1 MKAIQSTVKIAA
13 ALSVISMLAATGRAQ
28 LTELVSIAADG
39 TSPPNGMAYTSV
51 SITPDGR
58 FVAFTS
64 GASNLVP
71 ADTNVVGDVFVRD
84 RWLAT
89 TELISISTAGVQG
102 NGGSSYPVITP
113 DGRYVAFMSLAS
125 NLVPNDTN
133 GVLDVFVR
141 DRLNGTT
148 ERASISYLGNEA
160 VRPCF
165 QPSISDDGRFV
176 AFASES
182 SHLVTND
189 TNTTSDVFVRDR
201 VNATTELVSVSISGV
216 SANGVSARPSI
227 SADGRFVAFDS
238 TALDVDPQD
247 NNGQWAD
254 VFVRDRLNGTTELV
268 SFSMAGNG
276 GNNTSN
282 YAWISAGG
290 RYVVFNSLAT
300 DLVPVDTNASED
312 VFVRDRLLGTTERVS
327 VATNGAP
334 GNSYSAVLD
343 PGSIS
348 PDGRY
353 VVFTSLA
360 SNLAPGDT
368 NNHYDVFVRDRVN
381 ATTERVSISTNG
393 VQGDHDSILGGT
405 ISPDGRWVAF
415 ESDST
420 NLVSGGT
427 PSGGI
432 FMRDRNASG
441 AASLCDPGLN
451 AVIACP
457 CANAP
462 SGPGRGCDNS
472 SATGGAALG
481 ASGIAYL
488 SMDSLVFATSGEKPT
503 ATSIV
508 LQGNAQSA
516 SGIVFG
522 QGVRCVAGTLK
533 RLYTKTASG
542 GSITAPTA
550 GDPTVSSRSSAL
562 GDVISA
568 GQSRWYLVYYR
579 DPIVL
584 GGCPSSSTFNATQ
597 TIAVAWSL

>member
-1 MKAIQSTVKIAA
+1 MEAIKSSVRIAA
-13 ALSVISMLAATGRAQ
+13 ALSVISILAAVGRAQ
-28 LTELVSIAADG
+28 VTQLVSIAADG
-39 TSPPNGMAYTSV
+39 TSPPNGMEYTSV

-58 FVAFTS
+58 FVAFAS
-64 GASNLVP
+64 AASNLVP
-71 ADTNVVGDVFVRD
+71 ADTNLQGDVFVRD
-84 RWLAT
+84 RWLGT
-89 TELISISTAGVQG
+89 TELISVSTAGVQG
-102 NGGSSYPVITP
+102 NGGSSYPQITP

-133 GVLDVFVR
+133 NVLDVFVR
-141 DRLNGTT
+141 DRVNGTT
-148 ERASISYLGNEA
+148 ERVSLGYLGNEA
-160 VRPCF
+160 VRPCY

-201 VNATTELVSVSISGV
+201 VNGTTELVSVSITGV
-216 SANGVSARPSI
+216 SASGVSARPSI
-227 SADGRFVAFDS
+227 SADGRFVSFDS
-238 TALDVDPQD
+238 TALDLDPQD

-268 SFSMAGNG
+268 SFSTAGNG

-282 YAWISAGG
+282 YAWISADG

-300 DLVPVDTNASED
+300 NLTPGDTNASED
-312 VFVRDRLLGTTERVS
+312 VFVRDRLLATTERVS
-327 VATNGAP
+327 VATNGAQA
-334 GNSYSAVLD
+334 NSFSGVLD

-353 VVFTSLA
+353 IVFTSLA
-360 SNLAPGDT
+360 TNLVPGDT
-368 NNHYDVFVRDRVN
+368 NTHYDVFVRDRVS

-393 VQGDHDSILGGT
+393 VQGNDESILGGT

-415 ESDST
+415 GSDAT
-420 NLVSGGT
+420 NLVPGGT
-427 PSGGI
+427 PNGGV
-432 FMRDRNASG
+432 FLRDRNASG
-441 AASLCDPGLN
+441 ATNLCDPGAN
-451 AVIACP
+451 GVIACP
-457 CANAP
+457 CANPP

-472 SATGGAALG
+472 SATGGATLSAT
-481 ASGIAYL
+481 GIAYL
-488 SMDSLVFATSGEKPT
+488 SMDSLVFATNGEKPT

-508 LQGNAQSA
+508 LQGDAQIS
-516 SGIVFG
+516 SGLVFG
-522 QGVRCVAGTLK
+522 QGVRCVGGTLK

-579 DPIVL
+579 DPVVL
-584 GGCPSSSTFNATQ
+584 GGCPAASTFNATQ
-597 TIAVAWSL
+597 TARIDWSL